1 MTRPNDTSPLSP
13 RRLSGNRSQ
22 DATTNAAA
30 LYLDQVSRFHQDGPT
45 TVTALDKVSLTIEPG
60 ELVAVM
66 GPSGSGKSTLLNVAG
81 TLDTVSDGRVLV
93 AGVDVSHLSP
103 QARAEVRRT
112 HVGYVFQD
120 ASLITTLTGADQV
133 SLPLDLTGTNRKHA
147 RAAAVAALEE
157 INLAQTADRFPSEI
171 SGGQQQRVAVARA
184 LIGDRHLF
192 LADEP
197 TGALDSVTAE
207 SVMSLLRDRVNDGA
221 AGLLVTHE
229 PRFAAWADRTVH
241 LRDGRIVE

>member
-1 MTRPNDTSPLSP
+1 MSTE
-13 RRLSGNRSQ
+13 
-22 DATTNAAA
+22 AAA
-30 LYLDQVSRFHQDGPT
+30 LHLEQVSRFHEDGPNV
-45 TVTALDKVSLTIEPG
+45 VTALDRVTLTIEPG

-81 TLDTVSDGRVLV
+81 TLDTPSDGRVLV

-120 ASLITTLTGADQV
+120 YNLIPTLTVAENI
-133 SLPLDLTGTNRKHA
+133 SLPLELNGTKRKDARLEALSALDEIDLSD
-147 RAAAVAALEE
+147 
-157 INLAQTADRFPSEI
+157 IADRFPSEV
-171 SGGQQQRVAVARA
+171 SGGQQQRVAVVRA
-184 LIGDRHLF
+184 LIGDRHLI

-207 SVMSLLRDRVNDGA
+207 SVMGLLRSRVDDGA

-241 LRDGRIVE
+241 LRDGKIVG

>member
-1 MTRPNDTSPLSP
+1 MTRPNSTSPLSP
-13 RRLSGNRSQ
+13 QRLAGT
-22 DATTNAAA
+22 DASTEAAA
-30 LYLDQVSRFHQDGPT
+30 LHLEQVSRFHEDGPT
-45 TVTALDKVSLTIEPG
+45 VVTALDKVDLVIEPG

-81 TLDTVSDGRVLV
+81 TLDTASDGRILIG
-93 AGVDVSHLSP
+93 GVDVSHLTP
-103 QARAEVRRT
+103 KARAEVRRT

-120 ASLITTLTGADQV
+120 YNLIPTLTVAENI
-133 SLPLDLTGTNRKHA
+133 SLPLELNGTHRRTARLEAMSVLDEIDLSG
-147 RAAAVAALEE
+147 
-157 INLAQTADRFPSEI
+157 IADRFPAEV

-184 LIGDRHLF
+184 LIGDRHLI

-207 SVMSLLRDRVNDGA
+207 SIMGLLRSRVDDGA

-241 LRDGRIVE
+241 LRDGKIVG

>member
-13 RRLSGNRSQ
+13 RRLTGTE
-22 DATTNAAA
+22 DAEATTTAAA
-30 LYLDQVSRFHQDGPT
+30 LHLEKVSRFHQDGPT
-45 TVTALDKVSLTIEPG
+45 VVTALDKVTLTIEPG

-81 TLDTVSDGRVLV
+81 TLDTASDGRVLV
-93 AGVDVSHLSP
+93 AGVDVSDLTP

-112 HVGYVFQD
+112 HVGYIFQD
-120 ASLITTLTGADQV
+120 YNLIPTLTVAENI
-133 SLPLDLTGTNRKHA
+133 SLPLELNGTARRDAREAALAALGELDLTQ
-147 RAAAVAALEE
+147 L
-157 INLAQTADRFPSEI
+157 ADRFPSEV

-207 SVMSLLRDRVNDGA
+207 SVMSLLRDRVSDGA

-241 LRDGRIVE
+241 LRDGRIVR